1 MSKHD
6 EKVYLFHILD
16 HSKKAV
22 AMAKNHIRKDIDK
35 DEKLRL
41 ALTHLITLVGE
52 SASRISKETQNQHPE
67 IPWQKMIGIRNRY
80 AFCLVRYVEGL

>member
-6 EKVYLFHILD
+6 DKMCLMHILD
-16 HSKKAV
+16 HSKKTV
-22 AMAKNHIRKDIDK
+22 DMVKNQTREDINR

-52 SASRISKETQNQHPE
+52 SASRVSKNY
-67 IPWQKMIGIRNRY
+67 NCRY
-80 AFCLVRYVEGL
+80 CFGLKE

>member
-22 AMAKNHIRKDIDK
+22 TMAKNHTREDVDK

-52 SASRISKETQNQHPE
+52 SVSRIFKETQNQHSQ
-67 IPWQKMIGIRNRY
+67 IP
-80 AFCLVRYVEGL
+80 